1 MMSRS
6 MAMPIAPTTSGA
18 SSIPAHSGRC
28 ASRTAVS
35 TVKAPAV
42 KNSPWARLTIR
53 IMPKIR
59 ARPSASRTRIV
70 MELRISSATMPS
82 VSRLMPAGQPW
93 SGWSPSPRSTG
104 PGGGAAARAGV
115 QVLPLLRLVLR
126 VLVRVLD
133 EIAQL
138 HRLGWR
144 DVGEALEDVPAVV
157 LVHGGQVHGED
168 DVVAGGVQLHMAHGG
183 VPLDPALERLGDRLA
198 LEAPG
203 LLDALGPEV
212 PAVVAFGAGVADV
225 VVRVVHLL
233 LHGGLEHAV
242 LRVVDLVEVRI
253 AGDQP
258 FHLLGVEHDVLV
270 AEAEGG
276 RDDRDLVLE
285 ARRRELP
292 IEVDVSTADEERHE
306 DVGLRLLDAI
316 DGGVEIR
323 HVERDE
329 LHLAHVLALLAARYR
344 LQPPAV
350 PPEDVPPLPRDVT
363 EVVVGG
369 DGICLRP
376 VLLQGVLRERPHLL
390 GRRLARDEDVLV
402 AHAAL
407 VNDVVEVELLV
418 LVDHGAEALARGRRD
433 AAVDDGHL
441 VLEDQLLGELR
452 EVRDVRLRIVLDQ
465 LELLAEEAA
474 LRVDLGDRVLR
485 ARDGGQPVDVDPTG
499 LVEQASHRHLVALR
513 PGGPEPDHR
522 GNHGRAADYRR
533 GPKKAASIELSGH
546 RVLPPAMTTLVRHP
560 VRGPRRTLS
569 AGRRSFS
576 SPGTGCQ
583 VRRRSRGGRSRGA
596 VVDK

>member
-28 ASRTAVS
+28 AYRTAVS
-35 TVKAPAV
+35 TVNAPAV
-42 KNSPWARLTIR
+42 KNSPWARLTVR

-59 ARPSASRTRIV
+59 AKPSASRTRIV
-70 MELRISSATMPS
+70 MELRTSSATMPS
-82 VSRLMPAGQPW
+82 VSRLMPAGRPW

-104 PGGGAAARAGV
+104 PGGGAAARAWV
-115 QVLPLLRLVLR
+115 QVLALLRLILR

-133 EIAQL
+133 EVAQL
-138 HRLGWR
+138 HGLGWR

-168 DVVAGGVQLHMAHGG
+168 DVVAGGVQLHTAHGG

-212 PAVVAFGAGVADV
+212 PAVVALGAGVA
-225 VVRVVHLL
+225 
-233 LHGGLEHAV
+233 
-242 LRVVDLVEVRI
+242 
-253 AGDQP
+253 
-258 FHLLGVEHDVLV
+258 DVLV

-276 RDDRDLVLE
+276 GDDRDLVLE

-292 IEVDVSTADEERHE
+292 IEVDVSAADEERHE

-329 LHLAHVLALLAARYR
+329 LHLAHVLALLAARHR

-369 DGICLRP
+369 DGIGLRP
-376 VLLQGVLRERPHLL
+376 VLLQGVPRERPHLL

-452 EVRDVRLRIVLDQ
+452 EVRDVRLRVVLDQ

-485 ARDGGQPVDVDPTG
+485 ARDSGQPVDVDPTG
-499 LVEQASHRHLVALR
+499 LVEQASHRHLVGLR

-560 VRGPRRTLS
+560 VRGHRRPLS

-576 SPGTGCQ
+576 SPRSECQ
-583 VRRRSRGGRSRGA
+583 VRSR
-596 VVDK
+596 